1 MFHCSLKGLKM
12 MMNPTLTVWTFDTAP
27 IGADISSPDACS
39 GPVVCI
45 GQGGIQTMSQK
56 VL

>member
-1 MFHCSLKGLKM
+1 M
-12 MMNPTLTVWTFDTAP
+12 MMNPTLTVWTFDTATT
-27 IGADISSPDACS
+27 GADISSPDACS
-39 GPVVCI
+39 GPVVGI